1 MQFLWYGTA
10 HTRAAFPL
18 TCTTYI
24 IRYPPHPMAITQR
37 PPIVVIMGHIDH
49 GKSTLLDTI
58 RKTNIVATEAGGI
71 TQHLSAYTVK
81 HASQEHGERAITFL
95 DTPGHAAFQK
105 MRLRG
110 ADVADIAI
118 LIVSAEDGVMPQ
130 TLEALAAIKEA
141 GIPYIVAINKIDK
154 PNADLVRTQSSL
166 IENEIFIEGMGGD
179 IPWVGIS
186 AKSGLGI
193 DELLDTIIL
202 SAELA
207 EISGDAAAA
216 PQGTVIEGHLDK
228 KRGIAAT
235 LIVKSGT
242 VHSGTFIVSE
252 HTFAPVRIMENCLGK
267 TIREAGLSEPIAI
280 VGWNDV
286 PRAGAVFTVVP
297 TKKDAEQAVRDFAE
311 AEAAKKHAVAAP
323 RRAGAKPLI
332 PLVIKADTLGSIEA
346 ITHEVEKLRNDRVDL
361 KIITAGIGDITTT
374 DIQNAS
380 ATKNAIVV
388 GFHNR
393 LDRTAEELAVR
404 LSVST
409 ATFAIIYDLADWL
422 KEMISIRL
430 PRHEEEV
437 ISGKVKILKKF
448 SEQKNVHVLGGRL
461 VDGTLSVGQK
471 VHIMRHDIR
480 LGEGVVE
487 NIQQQKSNVQKV
499 TEGEFG
505 MQLTT
510 RADFSEGDLLIPYTI
525 VVS

>member
-1 MQFLWYGTA
+1 MYL
-10 HTRAAFPL
+10 
-18 TCTTYI
+18 
-24 IRYPPHPMAITQR
+24 YPPINPFRMATTQR

-58 RKTNIVATEAGGI
+58 RSTNIVATEAGGI
-71 TQHLSAYTVK
+71 TQHLSAYSVT
-81 HASQEHGERAITFL
+81 HASKEHGERSLTFL

-110 ADVADIAI
+110 ADVADIAV

-179 IPWVGIS
+179 IPWVAIS

-207 EISGDAAAA
+207 GIEGNPSAE
-216 PQGTVIEGHLDK
+216 PVGTVIEGHLDK

-235 LIVKSGT
+235 LIVTNGT
-242 VHSGTFIVSE
+242 VRSGSFIVSE

-267 TIREAGLSEPIAI
+267 AVREAGLSEPVAI
-280 VGWNDV
+280 IGWNDI
-286 PRAGAVFTVVP
+286 PRAGASFAVVP
-297 TKKDAEQAVRDFAE
+297 TKKDAEQAVRDFIE
-311 AEAAKKHAVAAP
+311 AEAAKKRAAAAP

-346 ITHEVEKLRNDRVDL
+346 ISHEVDKLRNDRVDL
-361 KIITAGIGDITTT
+361 KIVTASIGDITTT

-380 ATKNAIVV
+380 ATANAIVV

-393 LDRTAEELAVR
+393 LDRTAEELALR

-422 KEMISIRL
+422 KEMITSRL

-437 ISGKVKILKKF
+437 VNGKVKILKRF
-448 SEQKNVHVLGGRL
+448 SVQKNTHVLGGRL
-461 VDGTLSVGQK
+461 VDGTLSVGQP

-487 NIQQQKSNVQKV
+487 NIQQQKSNVQKI

-510 RADFSEGDLLIPYTI
+510 RADFSEGDLLIPYT
-525 VVS
+525 VVIS